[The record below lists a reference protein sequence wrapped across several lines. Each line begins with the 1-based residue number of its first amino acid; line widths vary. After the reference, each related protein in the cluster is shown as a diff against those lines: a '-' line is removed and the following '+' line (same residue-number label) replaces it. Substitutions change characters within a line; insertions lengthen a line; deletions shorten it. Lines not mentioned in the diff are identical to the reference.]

1 MAKVAAVLVGQM
13 DEGHLVGH
21 EVAVHVLDV
30 DDYGGGVGD
39 DDADV
44 RRPLV
49 LPDPA
54 SVVDVA
60 YVQQHQVLPIAF
72 HNMYDV
78 VERHNPSFGLRLE
91 FLVCVFC

>member
-1 MAKVAAVLVGQM
+1 MAEVAAVLVGQM

-30 DDYGGGVGD
+30 DDYGGGGVGD

-49 LPDPA
+49 LPDPK
-54 SVVDVA
+54 
-60 YVQQHQVLPIAF
+60 
-72 HNMYDV
+72 N
-78 VERHNPSFGLRLE
+78 
-91 FLVCVFC
+91 